1 MHNYLMI
8 TLKIVKVRWLITT
21 SYLISKIQI
30 SGRTSETLER
40 GFELLAEDLN
50 IRPMVRVCI

>member
-1 MHNYLMI
+1 MI

-30 SGRTSETLER
+30 SGRTSETLKQ

-50 IRPMVRVCI
+50 IHPMVRVWI